1 MSAPFS
7 RATLYYFHLFFLQ
20 RYIEVYRKS
29 DYLRAHQTE
38 GFFRNCKICL
48 NLLILQNLKI
58 KMARKSKKGFF
69 RRKSIAGILILILM
83 LAAHLLFQMRPDI
96 EARFWNVCYS

>member
-1 MSAPFS
+1 
-7 RATLYYFHLFFLQ
+7 
-20 RYIEVYRKS
+20 
-29 DYLRAHQTE
+29 
-38 GFFRNCKICL
+38 
-48 NLLILQNLKI
+48 
-58 KMARKSKKGFF
+58 MARKSKKGFF